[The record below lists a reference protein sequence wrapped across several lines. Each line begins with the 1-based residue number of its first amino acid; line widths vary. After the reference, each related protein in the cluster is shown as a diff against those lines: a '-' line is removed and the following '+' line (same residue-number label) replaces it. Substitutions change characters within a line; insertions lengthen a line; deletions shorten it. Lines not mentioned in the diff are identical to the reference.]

1 MIESLTP
8 DQERMLPDIAA
19 EWTAVG
25 LSTELADRPRA
36 EAAIL
41 TMYAHASLRPPR
53 IVWCGSPLSQGLTR
67 AIVWASVRASV
78 RASVGAS
85 VLASVG
91 ASVGDSVR
99 ASVWASVRASVRDSV
114 RDSVWAS
121 VRASVRDSVGDS
133 VGDSV
138 RASVWASV
146 GASVRDSVRD
156 SVWAS
161 VVASVGD
168 SVYGAHD
175 AGWIAFYDTF
185 RRLGLRDETASLWGL
200 GELARSAGWAL
211 PHRAVC
217 WVSERH
223 STLRRD
229 ERGLL
234 HRQDGPAVAYP
245 DGWQIHAWHGT
256 RVPLEWIE
264 DRDTV
269 DVSLCLTHPNV
280 EQRRALCEILGWER
294 VLAQL
299 APRTIHADADPQIGT
314 LLEVDLP
321 DAGRSRFVRVRC
333 GTGRDF
339 VLPVPVEMQT
349 ARQAVAWTYG
359 MDEDDYR
366 PEYRA

>member
-25 LSTELADRPRA
+25 LSTELAARPRA

-53 IVWCGSPLSQGLTR
+53 IVWCGSHLSQGLTR
-67 AIVWASVRASV
+67 AIVCASVRASV

-99 ASVWASVRASVRDSV
+99 A
-114 RDSVWAS
+114 SVWAS

-161 VVASVGD
+161 VGD
-168 SVYGAHD
+168 SVYGPHD

-234 HRQDGPAVAYP
+234 HRQDGPAA
-245 DGWQIHAWHGT
+245 
-256 RVPLEWIE
+256 
-264 DRDTV
+264 
-269 DVSLCLTHPNV
+269 
-280 EQRRALCEILGWER
+280 
-294 VLAQL
+294 
-299 APRTIHADADPQIGT
+299 
-314 LLEVDLP
+314 
-321 DAGRSRFVRVRC
+321 
-333 GTGRDF
+333 
-339 VLPVPVEMQT
+339 
-349 ARQAVAWTYG
+349 
-359 MDEDDYR
+359 
-366 PEYRA
+366 

>member
-1 MIESLTP
+1 MKATNIIQSLTP
-8 DQERMLPDIAA
+8 EQVARFPEFVE
-19 EWTAVG
+19 EWIRIG
-25 LSTELADRPRA
+25 LSTEPVDRRKAD
-36 EAAIL
+36 AAIRQV
-41 TMYAHASLRPPR
+41 YQCGGVAPPAR

-67 AIVWASVRASV
+67 HFVRDLAKRASE
-78 RASVGAS
+78 
-85 VLASVG
+85 LKI
-91 ASVGDSVR
+91 GD
-99 ASVWASVRASVRDSV
+99 SVRDSV
-114 RDSVWAS
+114 RDSAWN
-121 VRASVRDSVGDS
+121 SVGDS